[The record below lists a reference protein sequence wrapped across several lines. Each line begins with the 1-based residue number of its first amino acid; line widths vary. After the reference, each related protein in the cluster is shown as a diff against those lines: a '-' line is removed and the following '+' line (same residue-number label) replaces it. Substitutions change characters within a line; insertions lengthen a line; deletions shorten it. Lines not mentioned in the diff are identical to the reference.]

1 MSVEK
6 ILVVED
12 HNDTIE
18 LLKYNLISSG
28 YEVVTAMDGL
38 KALEQAGNESPDLIL
53 LDLMLPGIDGLEV
66 CRRLK
71 QDIAT
76 QYIPVVMLTAKGEEV
91 DRVVGLEL
99 GVDDY
104 IVKPFSPRELV
115 LRVKAVLRRSGEGS
129 ESRRPNKWSREGLF
143 VDFEAHTVE
152 CDGELVSL
160 TATEFKLFSE
170 LLQYE
175 GKVRTRD
182 HLLDTVWDTHFEGYS
197 RTVDTHIRRLRQ
209 KLGPYADYIETVRG
223 VGYRFKTF

>member
-12 HNDTIE
+12 HSDTLE
-18 LLKYNLISSG
+18 LLKYNLTSSG
-28 YEVVTAMDGL
+28 YGVVTAMDGH
-38 KALEQAGNESPDLIL
+38 KALEQARNEKPDLVL
-53 LDLMLPGIDGLEV
+53 LDLMLPGMDGLEV

-71 QDIAT
+71 QETGT
-76 QYIPVVMLTAKGEEV
+76 QHIPVIMLTAKGEEV

-104 IVKPFSPRELV
+104 VVKPFSPRELV
-115 LRVKAVLRRSGEGS
+115 LRIKAVLRRSLDS
-129 ESRRPNKWSREGLF
+129 EPAKPDKWDREGLS

-152 CDGELVSL
+152 ADGEEVPL
-160 TATEFKLFSE
+160 TATEFKLLSE
-170 LLQYE
+170 LLQHE

-209 KLGPYADYIETVRG
+209 KLGNYADYIETVRG
-223 VGYRFKTF
+223 VGYRFKT

>member
-1 MSVEK
+1 MSTEK

-12 HNDTIE
+12 HYDTIE
-18 LLKYNLISSG
+18 LLKYNLTSSG
-28 YEVVTAMDGL
+28 FEVVTAMDGH
-38 KALEQAGNESPDLIL
+38 KALEQARNEMPDLIL

-71 QDIAT
+71 QEAGT
-76 QYIPVVMLTAKGEEV
+76 QHIPVVMLTAKGEEV

-115 LRVKAVLRRSGEGS
+115 LRVKAVLRRGS
-129 ESRRPNKWSREGLF
+129 EVETKRPGKWSREGLA
-143 VDFEAHTVE
+143 VDFEAHTLE
-152 CDGELVSL
+152 CDGEPVTL

-170 LLQYE
+170 LLQHE

-223 VGYRFKTF
+223 VGYRFKC